1 MSDSATALFDIVFR
15 GDILPGQNVVQVK
28 QRLAQL
34 FKTDEAKINA
44 LFSGA
49 ATPLKRNLDKATA
62 DKYAEV
68 LRKVGADVQV
78 TVAGKVTAKKAPKR
92 QPQPTSLSEP
102 PASIVKPKT
111 LQERLAA
118 QEQERIAAQEKEQKE
133 SPPAEQEASSKFT
146 LAPVGSDVLK
156 PEERSHLEPVAVDT
170 SQLSLRESGAELLDA
185 SEKAVVDA
193 VQIDVSNLILD
204 EVGADLNDPSLLG
217 DIKSYYASF
226 LGRTKWL
233 SGYDPYDPSY
243 PDGVS
248 AKFLDLPISHVS
260 SS

>member
-1 MSDSATALFDIVFR
+1 MSDSVAALFDIVFR

-28 QRLAQL
+28 QRLALL

-49 ATPLKRNLDKATA
+49 ATPLKRNLDKGTA

-92 QPQPTSLSEP
+92 QPQPTSLSEQ
-102 PASIVKPKT
+102 PASIVKQKT
-111 LQERLAA
+111 LQD
-118 QEQERIAAQEKEQKE
+118 
-133 SPPAEQEASSKFT
+133 ASSKFT

-170 SQLSLRESGAELLDA
+170 SQLSLRDSGAELLDA
-185 SEKAVVDA
+185 SEKALVDA
-193 VQIDVSNLILD
+193 VQIDVSSLMLD
-204 EVGADLNDPSLLG
+204 EVGADL
-217 DIKSYYASF
+217 
-226 LGRTKWL
+226 L
-233 SGYDPYDPSY
+233 SDNE
-243 PDGVS
+243 
-248 AKFLDLPISHVS
+248 KRHFEELTLDLAGIDLAPAGSDMGAIKKPAPPAPPDTSAIKLEN
-260 SS
+260 